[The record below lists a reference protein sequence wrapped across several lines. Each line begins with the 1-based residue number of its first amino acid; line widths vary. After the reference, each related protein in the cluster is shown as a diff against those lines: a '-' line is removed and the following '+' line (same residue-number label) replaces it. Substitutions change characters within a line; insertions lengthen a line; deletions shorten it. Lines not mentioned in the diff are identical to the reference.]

1 MHFHLSGS
9 HGCIFNDAI
18 LAHDILNSSCMHPW
32 GHRSPLCT
40 CLCQNVTVMMAPKQ
54 KMTRCAAVPRAAGT
68 SQTLRRLACGE
79 VL

>member
-32 GHRSPLCT
+32 GHLHRVAYVLLAESRYFMYG
-40 CLCQNVTVMMAPKQ
+40 TVY
-54 KMTRCAAVPRAAGT
+54 
-68 SQTLRRLACGE
+68 
-79 VL
+79 